1 MTIKTPSL
9 PRWLWVGLLI
19 GIISVWA
26 AIAIFWIQN
35 RQVSVTATMSS
46 NPSTVVSAITVAS
59 RSSNTDIPQPTA
71 TITGITATPYPT
83 DYPPAKQTLEWREML
98 TRQAALLTPAPPP
111 GAKAVSTLPPSTYRP
126 RVPKGTPVGDGVITT
141 DVGSPPIARMSFDW
155 TNSWFKITG
164 ETEYVIVYAGLLRG
178 TESQGYV
185 ILVRNGDGADAKEY
199 STPLKAGSVQIV
211 GAQGERLILL
221 SDQGMTFYFDVAGER
236 FVNSLTE
243 VVPSVT
249 PAPTK
254 TPFIVYTY
262 TRRPTST
269 STPVR

>member
-111 GAKAVSTLPPSTYRP
+111 GAKEIPTLPPSTRRYP
-126 RVPKGTPVGDGVITT
+126 VLPKGTPAGNGVITIN
-141 DVGSPPIARMSFDW
+141 VGSFPGSMGFDW
-155 TNSWFKITG
+155 DNSWAEIINDD
-164 ETEYVIVYAGLLRG
+164 EVIVHAGLSRII
-178 TESQGYV
+178 ESQGMV
-185 ILVRNGDGADAKEY
+185 IVVRYGNGREY
-199 STPLKAGSVQIV
+199 PFSRYYTPLRAGGVQIV

-221 SDQGMTFYFDVAGER
+221 SKTGVTFYFDVPGER

-249 PAPTK
+249 PGPTL
-254 TPFIVYTY
+254 TPFIVY